1 VRTLPEWQFVGLPAV
16 ERLVRVSW
24 QEYPA
29 MQVNGTSS
37 AWWKTPACRRT
48 PRSFCICRSGARSAA
63 AATALTQA
71 GFANCYNVAEGFE
84 GDKDEQGRRGS
95 RGRLEG
101 GRSALGAK
109 LDAEQADKVH
119 LKPEDWGEAT
129 KLVRGGL
136 DRSHH
141 GETAEA
147 LYLNSGFVYPDA
159 ETAERRFAGEDD
171 GFVYARYGNPT
182 VSMFEERLRLLEGA
196 EACYGVGSGMAAVWG
211 ALACQ
216 LKAGDHIVSSRALF
230 GSCYQIIATILPRF
244 GITSTLVD
252 GQDLAVEGR
261 GAAGNQAVLSRDA
274 VQPDAGDHRY
284 CRGGRDRPGGRRN
297 QVVVDNVFATP
308 VLQKCLGLGADIIV
322 YSGTKHIDGQGRVLG
337 GAILSTKSFKDDLL
351 KPFLRHTGPSLSP
364 FNAWVLLK
372 GLETLKLRVLAQC
385 DAALKIAGAPG
396 HAGRQPRHLSVSRW
410 PAARR
415 PGAPPDAAGGTMV
428 TFEVEGGKARAF
440 EVLRRLQIIDISNNL
455 GDTKSLMTH
464 PASTTHRN
472 IGAEARAAMGVTD
485 GCSGCRSGWRSR
497 TT

>member
-1 VRTLPEWQFVGLPAV
+1 MKP
-16 ERLVRVSW
+16 
-24 QEYPA
+24 
-29 MQVNGTSS
+29 
-37 AWWKTPACRRT
+37 
-48 PRSFCICRSGARSAA
+48 
-63 AATALTQA
+63 
-71 GFANCYNVAEGFE
+71 
-84 GDKDEQGRRGS
+84 GD
-95 RGRLEG
+95 
-101 GRSALGAK
+101 
-109 LDAEQADKVH
+109 DA

-182 VSMFEERLRLLEGA
+182 VAMFEERLRLLEGA

-216 LKAGDHIVSSRALF
+216 LKSGDHIVSSRALF
-230 GSCYQIIATILPRF
+230 GSCYQIVTSILPRF

-252 GQDLAVEGR
+252 GNDLEQWKAAVRPETKAFFLETPSNPTLEIIDIAAVAEIGH
-261 GAAGNQAVLSRDA
+261 AAGA
-274 VQPDAGDHRY
+274 
-284 CRGGRDRPGGRRN
+284 

-337 GAILSTKSFKDDLL
+337 GAILSTRAFKDDLL

-385 DAALKIAGAPG
+385 EAALGIAAALQGLPG
-396 HAGRQPRHLSVSRW
+396 VARVIYPFLVGQPQVAL
-410 PAARR
+410 ARR
-415 PGAPPDAAGGTMV
+415 QMRAGGTMV
-428 TFEVEGGKARAF
+428 TFEVEGGKPRAF
-440 EVLRRLQIIDISNNL
+440 EMLRRLRIIDISNNL
-455 GDTKSLMTH
+455 GDSKSLVTH

-472 IGAEARAAMGVTD
+472 IGAEARAAMGITD
-485 GCSGCRSGWRSR
+485 GMIRLSVGLEEPDDLLADLRQALAA
-497 TT
+497 